1 MSANVISSV
10 ITDATSKISVDK
22 DATKHNW
29 ISDLIA
35 PIAAYLQTRLEGG
48 DEELAAQVS
57 QEHKTF
63 QKCIDFVAKQC
74 EKHLG
79 GKVNGQISDND
90 VYLMA
95 VDYFRADD
103 AELER
108 QKAVEDAIEAEKRK
122 EREIENKR
130 LSEERIAQ
138 ANVAR
143 EQREADK
150 KAEAAKKAAAK
161 KQAEGQLG
169 LFDLQEDCA

>member
-1 MSANVISSV
+1 VNSNVIGGA
-10 ITDATSKISVDK
+10 IADAVSKINANQDE
-22 DATKHNW
+22 TKHNW

-35 PIAAYLQTRLEGG
+35 PIAFYLQIRLEGG
-48 DEELAAQVS
+48 DEDLAVQIT

-108 QKAVEDAIEAEKRK
+108 QKAIEDAIEEEKRK

-130 LSEERIAQ
+130 LSEERIAK
-138 ANVAR
+138 ASADKA
-143 EQREADK
+143 QREADK
-150 KAEAAKKAAAK
+150 KAEAAQKAFAK